1 MLHFKPLEL
10 EDKKIFDKYIKPY
23 NFKTS
28 EYSFT
33 NQYLWR
39 KGSNVTYAIV
49 NDILIIKKVDYDGTT
64 QFTQPIGYKK
74 ENLKELLDELI
85 KYKTEH
91 NMDYLFKDAEEEF
104 VKDFKEI
111 YGDKF
116 TIEEDRD
123 NADYIYLKEDLKNL
137 SGKKF
142 HGKRNHYNAFLK
154 NYEYRTAKI
163 TKHIA
168 DECLNTAIE
177 WCRQN
182 DCKGY
187 LLHEFCGIED
197 VLKNFDKLDV
207 IGMAVYVN
215 DKLSAFTLGEK
226 VNKDMAI
233 IHIEKAD
240 VNIRGLYPFINKT
253 FVEQYLDDVTYINRE
268 QDLGIEGLRKS
279 KLSYNPYKLE
289 MKYCIR

>member
-23 NFKTS
+23 KFKTS

-39 KGSNVTYAIV
+39 KGSDVNYAII
-49 NDILIIKKVDYDGTT
+49 NDVLIIKKIDYDGTT

-74 ENLKELLDELI
+74 ETLKETVDELI
-85 KYKTEH
+85 KYRKEH
-91 NMDYLFKDAEEEF
+91 NMDYLFKDAEESF
-104 VKDFKEI
+104 IKDFKEI

-116 TIEEDRD
+116 TIEKDRD
-123 NADYIYLKEDLKNL
+123 NADYVYLKEDLKNL

-142 HGKRNHYNAFLK
+142 HSKKNHYNSFIK
-154 NYEYRTAKI
+154 SYDYKTAII
-163 TKHIA
+163 TEDIA
-168 DECLNTAIE
+168 LECINTAID
-177 WCRQN
+177 WCHQN
-182 DCKGY
+182 SCKGY
-187 LLHEFCGIED
+187 LLYELSGIKD
-197 VLKNFDKLDV
+197 VLKSFNKVDI

-226 VNKDMAI
+226 VNEDMAI

-240 VNIRGLYPFINKT
+240 VNIRGLYTFINRA
-253 FVEQYLDDVTYINRE
+253 FINVCLDDVTYINRE

-289 MKYCIR
+289 MKYCIK